1 MNKNFNDA
9 VSSFVRTNNNMNRN
23 NRIHGN
29 DFLNALKQE
38 NNFTRTT
45 NGAIAKKS
53 TGTKIYDLFSTGAAY
68 RARSESDCIL
78 LFKEAYLEDPK
89 YALKC
94 LAYLRDIESQ
104 GQGERRFFRVV
115 LKWLALYDV
124 KAVKRNLEKL
134 VKDNY
139 CRWDDI
145 FVLFDTPAED
155 CAMNLIREQ
164 LLDDI
169 NAYNAGA
176 NKSVSLAAKW
186 MPSINASSSKTKANG
201 RRIAHA
207 LGLTER
213 QYRKML
219 AKLRERINVV
229 ERLMSQN
236 RWNEIEFDKL
246 PSRAGLIYRN
256 CFKNKGLIADK
267 YRQFAQDTTKTV
279 NAGKLYPYDIVS
291 KAIELMGAGFRWT
304 SKHVNFDDTER
315 LMLNKYWANLPNVF
329 PDGENFNA
337 MVVCDT
343 SASML
348 HGASNTASPM
358 EVAVSLAMYAAE
370 RANGPF
376 KNHYISFSRNAR
388 LVEVVGTDFCDKVKR
403 IVDSNVCENTNLE
416 SVFNLVLS
424 TAFQYNLNPSAMPE
438 TLIVISDQQVDACAG
453 IRGNKEV
460 FMDTI
465 RRKWHNACASHGK
478 NYNFP
483 NIVFWNVNAT
493 NTSFLDDNRSG
504 ITFVSGASPALF
516 TQIVAGL
523 TGIDLMFKVLD
534 SERYQPI
541 G

>member
-9 VSSFVRTNNNMNRN
+9 VNSFVSVNHNNNYKMRD
-23 NRIHGN
+23 N
-29 DFLNALKQE
+29 DFIRTLKH
-38 NNFTRTT
+38 NDSFTRTT
-45 NGAIAKKS
+45 NGAVAKKS
-53 TGTKIYDLFSTGAAY
+53 TGTKVYDMFATGAAY
-68 RARSESDCIL
+68 RSRSEDDCIF
-78 LFKEAYLEDPK
+78 LFKEAYMENPK

-164 LLDDI
+164 LLEDI

-176 NKSVSLAAKW
+176 NRSVSLAAKW
-186 MPSINASSSKTKANG
+186 MPSINASSAKTKANG
-201 RRIAHA
+201 RRIARA

-256 CFKNKGLIADK
+256 CFKNKGLIAEK
-267 YRQFAQDTTKTV
+267 YRKFAQDTTKTV

-291 KAIELMGAGFRWT
+291 KAIDLMGAGYRWS
-304 SKHVNFDDTER
+304 SKCVSYDDTER

-329 PDGENFNA
+329 PDGEDFNA

-358 EVAVSLAMYAAE
+358 EIAVSLAMYAAE

-424 TAFQYNLNPSAMPE
+424 TAFQYNLKPSAMPK

-453 IRGNKEV
+453 IRNNTET
-460 FMDTI
+460 FMTTI
-465 RRKWHNACASHGK
+465 RRKWNSVCASRNK
-478 NYNFP
+478 RYEFP
-483 NIVFWNVNAT
+483 NIVFWNVNAS

-504 ITFVSGASPALF
+504 VTFVSGASPTLF
-516 TQIVAGL
+516 NQVVTGM

-541 G
+541 E

>member
-1 MNKNFNDA
+1 MNKNFNDT
-9 VSSFVRTNNNMNRN
+9 VNSFVSMNYNNNNYKM
-23 NRIHGN
+23 HDN
-29 DFLNALKQE
+29 DFIRALKH
-38 NNFTRTT
+38 NDNFTHTT
-45 NGAIAKKS
+45 NGAVAKKS
-53 TGTKIYDLFSTGAAY
+53 TGAKVYDMFATGAAY
-68 RARSESDCIL
+68 RSRSEDDCIL
-78 LFKEAYLEDPK
+78 LFKEAYMENPK

-164 LLDDI
+164 LLEDI

-176 NKSVSLAAKW
+176 NRSVSLAAKW
-186 MPSINASSSKTKANG
+186 MPSINASSAKTKANG
-201 RRIAHA
+201 RRIART

-236 RWNEIEFDKL
+236 RWDEIEFDKL

-256 CFKNKGLIADK
+256 CFKNKGLIAEK
-267 YRQFAQDTTKTV
+267 YRKFAQDTAKTV

-291 KAIELMGAGFRWT
+291 KAIDLMGAGYRWS
-304 SKHVNFDDTER
+304 SKYVNYDDTER
-315 LMLNKYWANLPNVF
+315 LMLNKYWANLSNVF

-358 EVAVSLAMYAAE
+358 EIAVSLAMYAAE

-388 LVEVVGTDFCDKVKR
+388 LVEVAGTDFCDKVKR
-403 IVDSNVCENTNLE
+403 IVNSNVCENTNLE

-424 TAFQYNLNPSAMPE
+424 TAFQYNLKPSAMPK

-453 IRGNKEV
+453 IRNNTKT
-460 FMDTI
+460 FMTTI
-465 RRKWHNACASHGK
+465 RRKWNSVCASHNK
-478 NYNFP
+478 RYEFP
-483 NIVFWNVNAT
+483 NIVFWNVNAS

-504 ITFVSGASPALF
+504 VTFVSGASPALF
-516 TQIVAGL
+516 NQVVTGM

-541 G
+541 E

>member
-1 MNKNFNDA
+1 MNKNFNDT
-9 VSSFVRTNNNMNRN
+9 VNSFVSVNHNNYKM
-23 NRIHGN
+23 HDN
-29 DFLNALKQE
+29 DFIRALKH
-38 NNFTRTT
+38 NDNFTHTT
-45 NGAIAKKS
+45 NGAVAKKS
-53 TGTKIYDLFSTGAAY
+53 TGAKVYDMFATGAAY
-68 RARSESDCIL
+68 RSRSEDDCIL
-78 LFKEAYLEDPK
+78 LFKEAYMENPE

-164 LLDDI
+164 LLEDI

-176 NKSVSLAAKW
+176 NRSVSLAAKW
-186 MPSINASSSKTKANG
+186 MPSINASSAKTKANG
-201 RRIAHA
+201 RRIART

-236 RWNEIEFDKL
+236 RWDEIEFDKL

-256 CFKNKGLIADK
+256 CFKNKGLIAEK
-267 YRQFAQDTTKTV
+267 YRKFAQDTTKTV

-291 KAIELMGAGFRWT
+291 KAIDLMGAGYRWS
-304 SKHVNFDDTER
+304 SKYVSYDDTER

-329 PDGENFNA
+329 PDGESFNA

-358 EVAVSLAMYAAE
+358 EIAVSLAMYAAE

-424 TAFQYNLNPSAMPE
+424 TAFQYSLKPSAMPK

-453 IRGNKEV
+453 IRNNTET
-460 FMDTI
+460 FMTTI
-465 RRKWHNACASHGK
+465 RRKWAQKCGNR
-478 NYNFP
+478 YEFP
-483 NIVFWNVNAT
+483 NIIFWDVNARNDT
-493 NTSFLDDNRSG
+493 FLDDPKTG
-504 ITFVSGASPALF
+504 ITFCSGASPTLF
-516 TQIVAGL
+516 QQVLTGK
-523 TGIDLMFKVLD
+523 TGIDMMLDVLD
-534 SERYQPI
+534 KPRYKDI
-541 G
+541 H